1 MGYLVGVFEATDRS
15 RASLRVRWPLH
26 CYLPRVA
33 PSKHVA
39 DKGRLWPF
47 QQQQE
52 LCDVINT
59 FNSFKGER
67 IIALSVLAAAV
78 VLVSACGDSGK
89 KDKANSQT
97 AVKVNKEE
105 LTVHQINYVLQQ
117 QRGLKP
123 EQMDGA
129 SRQVL
134 EKLIDQELALQKAEE
149 QKLDRDPKVVQQLQ
163 AAKREIIARAYAE
176 KIGDAAS
183 KPTPDEVRKY
193 YEQNPALFKERRVY
207 SIQEL
212 FVDAKPEEM
221 DKIRADLQ
229 KSKNISE
236 FVEMLK
242 AAGVRFTGN
251 QAVRAAEQ
259 LPLGML
265 TGFAALKDGQAMF
278 NATASGAQVIFL
290 AGSRSEPVDEA
301 RAKPAIEAYLGN
313 DAKRKLIDS
322 EIKALRSAAKIEYVG
337 KFAQPAASAPA
348 ASVTAPAVAA
358 SGVDTN
364 GLTKGLSGLK

>member
-1 MGYLVGVFEATDRS
+1 VN
-15 RASLRVRWPLH
+15 
-26 CYLPRVA
+26 
-33 PSKHVA
+33 
-39 DKGRLWPF
+39 
-47 QQQQE
+47 
-52 LCDVINT
+52 VIKT
-59 FNSFKGER
+59 LKAFKGEKLV
-67 IIALSVLAAAV
+67 ALSALAAAV

-89 KDKANSQT
+89 KDKPNSQT
-97 AVKVNKEE
+97 AAKVNKEE

-212 FVDAKPEEM
+212 FVEAKPEEM
-221 DKIRADLQ
+221 SKVRADLQ

-236 FVEMLK
+236 FVELLK
-242 AAGVRFTGN
+242 ASGVRFTGN

-265 TGFAALKDGQAMF
+265 NGFAALKDGQAMF
-278 NATASGAQVIFL
+278 NASPNGAQVIFL

-301 RAKPAIEAYLGN
+301 RAKPAIEAYLTN

-322 EIKALRSAAKIEYVG
+322 EIKALRTAAKIEYVG
-337 KFAQPAASAPA
+337 KFAQAAASASAASAPA
-348 ASVTAPAVAA
+348 PSVAA
-358 SGVDTN
+358 SGAETN
-364 GLTKGLSGLK
+364 ALAKGLSGLK